1 VKTVALDDIPDYSTQ
16 RRGAAR
22 AALWFQLLVFLFWFG
37 GCVFMVFNP
46 GDGARRTQAIETTG
60 TLLAPIFLSFCT
72 LVCLQQRWK
81 MGWWLGVAGNLLML
95 AGLALYFEA
104 LHSDLFHAIEG
115 VMVVL
120 HIGVPI
126 LLLMPR
132 SRRFYLA
139 N

>member
-1 VKTVALDDIPDYSTQ
+1 
-16 RRGAAR
+16 
-22 AALWFQLLVFLFWFG
+22 
-37 GCVFMVFNP
+37 MVFNP
-46 GDGARRTQAIETTG
+46 GDGARRTQAVETTG

-104 LHSDLFHAIEG
+104 LHANLFYAIEG

-120 HIGVPI
+120 HLVVPI
-126 LLLMPR
+126 LLLMPG

-139 N
+139 G